1 MKYCHRNTKKN
12 LKYILPSNVT
22 NRIFFLFPMS
32 IWNDQT
38 TYTAVRKEEERFLY
52 IYTPLNC
59 PESRNRDKFLS
70 IKTHPNDCHIIVYIK
85 LILKFVFV
93 FTFCSERNN

>member
-1 MKYCHRNTKKN
+1 MLYVEIPKKN

>member
-1 MKYCHRNTKKN
+1 MSQ
-12 LKYILPSNVT
+12 IVF
-22 NRIFFLFPMS
+22 FFLFPMS

>member
-1 MKYCHRNTKKN
+1 
-12 LKYILPSNVT
+12 
-22 NRIFFLFPMS
+22 MS

-93 FTFCSERNN
+93 FTFCSERNNKRPLDGHHGKAIEGCSCRQRNLIF